1 MSEIIFN
8 NTLTYAGGG
17 KDFLSPLITALFDQD
32 LSSAEYDEDL
42 MAKLGFKPTKA
53 LTPEQKF
60 SVIIGA
66 YELEEITEDENL
78 PDVDLGRG
86 EAKGFEIV
94 QYGGKIGISK
104 LFRKWI
110 ESASDL
116 NGADSSVKMEWA
128 SFAQRVQSLRGGK
141 IKRKNMTM
149 TQLLTE
155 GRSSANAY

>member
-17 KDFLSPLITALFDQD
+17 KDFLSPLITKLFDQD

-42 MAKLGFKPTKA
+42 MAKLGFTPTKA
-53 LTPEQKF
+53 LTPDQKF

-66 YELEEITEDENL
+66 YELDEITEDQDF

-110 ESASDL
+110 ESASTLD
-116 NGADSSVKMEWA
+116 GADSSVKMEWTR
-128 SFAQRVQSLRGGK
+128 FAQNVISLRNGK

-149 TQLLTE
+149 TKLLTD
-155 GRSSANAY
+155 GRLSSKAF